1 MSASK
6 LELDFINQL
15 KQTGL
20 PRPDEEEF
28 LFAKEIGR
36 KWRADFAYVKN
47 GMRLLVEIEG
57 GEFINGRHNRN
68 LRGDAEKYNNAV
80 LLGYRVLRFTGSM
93 LKSGEA
99 MATMQRAL
107 L

>member
-1 MSASK
+1 MSESK
-6 LELDFINQL
+6 LEADFIKLL

-20 PRPDEEEF
+20 PRPNEF
-28 LFAKEIGR
+28 EFMFAKEIGR
-36 KWRADFAYVKN
+36 KWRADFAYTEN
-47 GMRLLVEIEG
+47 GMRLLIEIEG

-99 MATMQRAL
+99 METMQRAL

>member
-6 LELDFINQL
+6 LEAEFINQL

-20 PRPDEEEF
+20 PRPDESEY

-36 KWRADFAYVKN
+36 KWRADFAYTEI
-47 GMRLLVEIEG
+47 RLLVEIEG

-68 LRGDAEKYNNAV
+68 LRGDAEKYNSAV
-80 LLGYRVLRFTGSM
+80 LLGWKVLRFTGSM

-99 MATMQRAL
+99 MDTMERAL
-107 L
+107 T

>member
-6 LELDFINQL
+6 LEIEFVDLL
-15 KQTGL
+15 KKTGL
-20 PRPDEEEF
+20 PRPDKEEF
-28 LFAKEIGR
+28 MFAKELGR
-36 KWRADFAYVKN
+36 KWRADFAYTEN

-93 LKSGEA
+93 LRSGEA